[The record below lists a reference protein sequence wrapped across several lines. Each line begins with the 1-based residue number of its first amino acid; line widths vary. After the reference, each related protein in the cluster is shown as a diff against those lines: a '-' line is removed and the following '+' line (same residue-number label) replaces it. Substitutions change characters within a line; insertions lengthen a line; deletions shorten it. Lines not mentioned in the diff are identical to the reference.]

1 VILPAQPE
9 GTQEYAIKA
18 IDSVGGYS
26 VNPSNISI
34 AVTLDSGSVL
44 LSQPFVTYIPTNMQ
58 SPASGQWYTIAPTGL
73 WADGADVPNNAVGT
87 FDDSLKDNLIGF
99 PTDAAGSAMLT
110 GSLDFGSALTGRWT
124 ISGAATIVDSL
135 AGAPFNDALLVRK
148 VEYSLDNAAW
158 TQANSGDQFT
168 ARYLRMRVTSPSGYV
183 MRVVTD
189 WAVTFNTTL
198 REERGTV
205 NVGIGGTATV
215 TLANR
220 YARWVT
226 IQVTIQGS
234 AAGVCTYDNV
244 IVGTGVVNK
253 FDVWKFTTAGG
264 LAAGTV
270 AWIFQGL
277 N

>member
-1 VILPAQPE
+1 M
-9 GTQEYAIKA
+9 GTV
-18 IDSVGGYS
+18 SV
-26 VNPSNISI
+26 
-34 AVTLDSGSVL
+34 
-44 LSQPFVTYIPTNMQ
+44 
-58 SPASGQWYTIAPTGL
+58 
-73 WADGADVPNNAVGT
+73 
-87 FDDSLKDNLIGF
+87 
-99 PTDAAGSAMLT
+99 
-110 GSLDFGSALTGRWT
+110 DFGSAIAGRWT
-124 ISGAATIVDSL
+124 MSGTATIVDSL
-135 AGAPFNDALLVRK
+135 AGAPFNDALLVRTI
-148 VEYSLDNAAW
+148 EYSLDNAAF
-158 TQANSGDQFT
+158 TSANSGDQFT
-168 ARYLRMRVTSPSGYV
+168 ARYVRVRVTCPTGYV
-183 MRVVTD
+183 MRTLED
-189 WAVTFNTTL
+189 FAITFNTTL

-205 NVGIGGTATV
+205 NVGIGGMATV

-226 IQVTIQGS
+226 IQVTIQGT